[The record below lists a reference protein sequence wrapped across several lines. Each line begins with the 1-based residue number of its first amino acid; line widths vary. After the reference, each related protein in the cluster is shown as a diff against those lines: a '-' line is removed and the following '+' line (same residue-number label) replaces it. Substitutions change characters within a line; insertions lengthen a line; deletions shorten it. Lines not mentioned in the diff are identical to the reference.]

1 MLGMAQNTL
10 AKQEQWQ
17 AKAKGIV
24 DEAEATFNKR
34 FKELL

>member
-1 MLGMAQNTL
+1 MLGMAQKTL

-17 AKAKGIV
+17 AKAKSRV
-24 DEAEATFNKR
+24 DEAEANLNNR